1 MRIVLILFIILTE
14 LPIAQAWTELTGNIR
29 GIVTNQESGQ
39 VIRGATIRL
48 VLFNERKNKFEQK
61 SFSQDAGEFLF
72 DNIPPGLYD
81 LECSAFG
88 FKTTRLV
95 GVQIREDRTKLAF
108 FKMERGSAAEI
119 NEIFTYAALEAKQKA
134 TTETSTAT
142 QETLEDAP
150 ATIYVITAEDIEDNG
165 YMSLNEILEDI
176 PEFEIQYRN
185 SPQNNNLVSARG
197 VYGNDKLLILK
208 DGHRFN
214 SMVNTSYTLMEN
226 YGVRYAKRV
235 EIILGPASALY
246 GADAYM
252 GVVNIITAKGDET
265 QAAGITGSYG
275 NYNTTHNAAYVG
287 WGKGDVSFALEGG
300 FYHTDG
306 ANINEVYSDE
316 FRFYNRNYLT
326 NGDVLTGVFQN
337 STQNLPIEPFSLS
350 RSGAYLNGR
359 FDYKKFNF
367 NVSINRETHSSS
379 AGVRGEFSPYWQSSR
394 LGNSMLNINLH
405 QDYVFKKN
413 KKWSASTNF
422 TSSIVRLV
430 PGGNFVNS
438 FSSYQKAY
446 KTAIDLGG
454 RLQQNVS
461 YQIHKRHSITAGLAF
476 QHSFTLPQT
485 SDLPD
490 DLGFVNAL
498 SRVSTV
504 DLNVYYPGTNFV
516 DNDGN
521 SLKIYQTFHYLRRWV
536 AAGFVEYRGNIAD
549 KLLITVGGRY
559 DQIIDVSE
567 YARTT
572 PKPSVTYFNFSP
584 RMGLVYKPTKNLR
597 FKFFA
602 GQGFLQ
608 PSPER
613 KYRKYGTFRLAS
625 DQNSIE
631 GTFWH
636 TPNPTLAPEKVRT
649 FELASNYSKGDFT
662 IGVNGYFNTIINAI
676 VSELFFSDQ
685 NNQRTFQ
692 GIPIQTEETNVN
704 SPDPTFVYGGTL
716 NAAYRL
722 VFGKEEQLKIK
733 LRGSYTYADGQVKW
747 SDNLPYTAK
756 HTAKLGVLIKFHN
769 FSLNNRLLFRSESY
783 SNRFVDNDGVIV
795 QYESPAFFVWN
806 AFARYKI
813 LNKKRFNL
821 DVFVKATNVLNSK
834 YYHVTDNSSIALGA
848 SPQDPIRIMGGV
860 SVNFGRMK

>member
-1 MRIVLILFIILTE
+1 MRLVLTLFIVLTGIQIT
-14 LPIAQAWTELTGNIR
+14 QAWTELTGNIR

-39 VIRGATIRL
+39 VVRGATIKL
-48 VLFNERKNKFEQK
+48 VLFNENQNKFMEK
-61 SFSQDAGEFLF
+61 SFSQNAGEFLF
-72 DNIPPGLYD
+72 DNIAPGLYD

-95 GVQIREDRTKLAF
+95 GVQIREDRTKLAY

-134 TTETSTAT
+134 ITETSTAS
-142 QETLEDAP
+142 QEALEDAP

-185 SPQNNNLVSARG
+185 NPQNNNLVSARG

-214 SMVNTSYTLMEN
+214 SMVNTQYALMEN

-235 EIILGPASALY
+235 EVILGPASALY

-275 NYNTTHNAAYVG
+275 NYNTTSNAAYVG
-287 WGKGDVSFALEGG
+287 FSKDKISFSLEAG

-306 ANINEVYSDE
+306 ANINETYPE
-316 FRFYNRNYLT
+316 PFRFYNRNYLT
-326 NGDVLTGVFQN
+326 NGNVLTNPFVN
-337 STQNLPIEPFSLS
+337 STQNLPIESFSMS
-350 RSGAYLNGR
+350 RNAVYVNGR

-367 NVSINRETHSSS
+367 NVSLNQETHSSS
-379 AGVRGEFSPYWQSSR
+379 VSTRGEYSPYWKSSSI
-394 LGNSMLNINLH
+394 GNSIFNLNFH
-405 QDYVFKKN
+405 QDYVFKKH

-422 TSSIVRLV
+422 TSSIVRLA
-430 PGGNFVNS
+430 PNSNFVNS
-438 FSSYQKAY
+438 FSSYQTAY
-446 KTAIDLGG
+446 KASVDIGG
-454 RLQQNVS
+454 RLQQNFN
-461 YQIHKRHSITAGLAF
+461 YQIHKKHSITAGFVF
-476 QHSFTLPQT
+476 QHSLALPQT
-485 SDLPD
+485 SDLPNNVGVID
-490 DLGFVNAL
+490 AL
-498 SRVSTV
+498 SRVNTV
-504 DLNVYYPGTNFV
+504 DQDIYYPGTNFI
-516 DNDGN
+516 DDDGN

-567 YARTT
+567 YSRQPT
-572 PKPSVTYFNFSP
+572 KPSISYYNFSP
-584 RMGLVYKPTKNLR
+584 RIGLVYKPTKNLR
-597 FKFFA
+597 FKLFA

-636 TPNPTLAPEKVRT
+636 TPNPKLSPEKVRT
-649 FELASNYSKGDFT
+649 AELASNYSKGDFS
-662 IGVNGYFNTIINAI
+662 IGINGYFNTIIDPI
-676 VSELFFSDQ
+676 ITQLYFSDQ
-685 NNQRTFQ
+685 DNPLNFQ
-692 GIPIQTEETNVN
+692 GIPIETKEININ

-716 NAAYRL
+716 AAAYRL

-733 LRGSYTYADGQVKW
+733 LRGSYTYTNGQAQELN
-747 SDNLPYTAK
+747 NLPYTAQ
-756 HTAKLGVLIKFHN
+756 HTAKAGVLIKFHN
-769 FSLNNRLLFRSESY
+769 FSLNNSFLFRSESY
-783 SNRFVDNDGVIV
+783 SNRITDNDGNVF

-806 AFARYKI
+806 AFARYKV
-813 LNKKRFNL
+813 LKKKRFSL
-821 DVFVKATNVLNSK
+821 DIFVKATNVLNSQ

-848 SPQDPIRIMGGV
+848 SPQDPIRILGGV
-860 SVNFGRMK
+860 SVNFGRIK